1 VNCEFDSTLADFLS
15 RNWENNMLYCRCLA
29 TLLVLS
35 LTCLNGVSAPDSRYT
50 GDDQAPKKVKDSHHS
65 DMMMSCAKAC
75 SDCQRACDMCSAH
88 CVAMLTEGKT
98 QHAKTMQMCNDCAAL
113 CAVSAQ
119 IVARHGPLL
128 QVTCTAC
135 ADACNQCA
143 KACDAH
149 KEDEHMKHCAEQCRL
164 CEKAC
169 RTMIGQ
175 ADHQGR

>member
-1 VNCEFDSTLADFLS
+1 
-15 RNWENNMLYCRCLA
+15 MLYCRCLA
-29 TLLVLS
+29 GLLVLS
-35 LTCLNGVSAPDSRYT
+35 LTCLNELPGREKTAASE
-50 GDDQAPKKVKDSHHS
+50 DQKIQKTKDPHS

-88 CVAMLTEGKT
+88 CLALMTEGKS
-98 QHAKTMQMCNDCAAL
+98 QHAKTMQLCNDCAAL

-128 QVTCTAC
+128 NVICAAC

-143 KACDAH
+143 KACEAQKDDA
-149 KEDEHMKHCAEQCRL
+149 HMKHCAEQCRI

-169 RTMIGQ
+169 RTMTGQ
-175 ADHQGR
+175 AVHQNH